1 MGSKCLDLD
10 VGHMCMKCSCQ
21 KTCLVSHWNLFWDF
35 FGIFYIFGIK
45 QKYSYKIMYEC
56 EKSLLTSEL
65 SYIGPLNFLHLSLF
79 HVNIICKK

>member
-21 KTCLVSHWNLFWDF
+21 KNMFGWPLKLILGF

-65 SYIGPLNFLHLSLF
+65 SYIGPLNFLHLNLF
-79 HVNIICKK
+79 HVNITCKK